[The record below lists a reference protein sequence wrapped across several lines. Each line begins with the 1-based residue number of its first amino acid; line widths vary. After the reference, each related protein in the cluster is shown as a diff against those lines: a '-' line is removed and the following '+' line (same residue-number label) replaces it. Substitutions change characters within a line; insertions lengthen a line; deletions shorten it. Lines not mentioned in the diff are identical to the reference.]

1 MNSQDRVMLERIDE
15 RTQNMWRV
23 LDDQEESINKKI
35 DLIIEGQKTQNGS
48 IMRNT
53 IYRRIITGVG
63 STAVLAFILHLIG
76 IY

>member
-1 MNSQDRVMLERIDE
+1 MNSHDRVMLERIDE